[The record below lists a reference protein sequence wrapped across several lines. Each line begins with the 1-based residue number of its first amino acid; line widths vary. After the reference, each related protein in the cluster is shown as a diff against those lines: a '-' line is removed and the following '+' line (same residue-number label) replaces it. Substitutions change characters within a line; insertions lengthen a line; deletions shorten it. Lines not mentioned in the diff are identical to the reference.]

1 MREPLKDRIRLVH
14 IQDAINNINQ
24 YIDGKT
30 LQELS
35 SNSMLFYAVVKNIE
49 IIGEAA
55 YHLTKAFCMEHPETP
70 WEDVKRMRNV
80 LVHDYYRIDYKEVW
94 KFIHEDLP
102 PLREQVTHYLAE
114 TNWEEWEKNEV
125 VITQSATHKALLQ
138 TATRMKKRGYG
149 TDEISKITGLSRDE
163 IEWL

>member
-30 LQELS
+30 LQELN
-35 SNSMLFYAVVKNIE
+35 SNF
-49 IIGEAA
+49 
-55 YHLTKAFCMEHPETP
+55 
-70 WEDVKRMRNV
+70 

-94 KFIHEDLP
+94 KVFHEDLP
-102 PLREQVTHYLAE
+102 PL
-114 TNWEEWEKNEV
+114 
-125 VITQSATHKALLQ
+125 
-138 TATRMKKRGYG
+138 RMKKRGYG